1 MARQGWLALALVLL
15 GTVAQSQAQTRSR
28 APEEVRKQIVVT
40 MLVTGT
46 VDIERDGSVSG
57 HAVDKVDALP
67 ESVVQLVDAAVATWR
82 FDPVMA
88 AGQAVAARNHF
99 SLRVVGNQ
107 GDNGDFSLKIAGVS
121 FGKGDDEG
129 IPTRRGRLA
138 PPRYPQGL
146 AQGGIGGTV
155 YLIVR
160 IGRDGSVEDVIARQ
174 VNLRVAARPKEM
186 ERFRKEFADVC
197 VTKARQ
203 WKFDPPKK
211 GEDVAASSWSVRI
224 PVDFYAPDRPQPAYG
239 HWEAYVPGPRVAV
252 PWRDNADDA
261 RDPVDAIAAGGVY
274 SDNDTGPR
282 LLTPAGQG

>member
-57 HAVDKVDALP
+57 HAVDKAGALP
-67 ESVVQLVDAAVATWR
+67 RLVVQLVDKAIAAWR
-82 FDPVMA
+82 FEPVVA
-88 AGQAVAARNHF
+88 AGQAVAVRNPF

-107 GDNGDFSLKIAGVS
+107 GDDGDFALTISGVS
-121 FGKGDDEG
+121 FGKDNEG
-129 IPTRRGRLA
+129 IPTKRGRLA
-138 PPRYPQGL
+138 PPRYPAGM
-146 AQGGIGGTV
+146 ARGGIGGTV
-155 YLIVR
+155 YLILR
-160 IGRDGSVEDVIARQ
+160 IGRDGNVEDVAARQ
-174 VNLRVAARPKEM
+174 VNLRVAARPAEM
-186 ERFRKEFADVC
+186 ERFRNEFADVC
-197 VTKARQ
+197 VSKARQ
-203 WKFDPPKK
+203 WKFDPPTQ
-211 GEDVAASSWSVRI
+211 GGDVDAASWSVQV
-224 PVDFYAPDRPQPAYG
+224 PVDFYAPDRPPPGYG
-239 HWEAYVPGPRVAV
+239 QWEAYVPGPRLAV

-261 RDPVDAIAAGGVY
+261 RDPVDAIAAGGIY